1 MIRMKN
7 SRNRRAHL
15 FFSTVCWVFYV
26 TILVRLL
33 SRSKPTLYRYTT
45 PKSNNV
51 LISSE
56 LSSIP
61 DRLCCIWTSTRDA
74 VLRKRSLSFN
84 YRYGLQFEI
93 KNKYQHLLLIILLS
107 GDVATNPGP
116 TNEKNLRSSFKLP
129 DGTLATNLQ
138 SFNDLVYAEN
148 LDIILMTETW
158 LNDSISN
165 NEILPKGYHVIRK
178 YRPANK
184 RGGGVLS
191 ST

>member
-7 SRNRRAHL
+7 SRNRRADL

-26 TILVRLL
+26 TMLVRLL

-61 DRLCCIWTSTRDA
+61 DRLCCIWMSTRDA

-116 TNEKNLRSSFKLP
+116 TNEKNPRCLSFNAQSIRSSFKLP

-148 LDIILMTETW
+148 LDLILMTETW

-165 NEILPKGYHVIRK
+165 NEILPKGYT
-178 YRPANK
+178 P
-184 RGGGVLS
+184 
-191 ST
+191 